1 MISPHWT
8 EDKALTSPRREVLS
22 LRVPKGTSGPLRHF
36 VCEVMTPDGSKTARG
51 HERDWRREG
60 CVAHTLRVGRR
71 VASRQRPRPH
81 LKEKAHDG
89 RTLSHMS
96 QQRPLCVRA
105 CVCERVCPCTR
116 ARPQGGDPL
125 RGGCGD
131 TAPPPRPHC
140 RWTVPH
146 KRGTRPAA
154 VRSRP
159 RPRAKGRT
167 PSRRGQGP
175 VPRPCD
181 TGRFQHRTREPLPLW
196 IRDAGGRGGGS
207 SEPDG
212 DPEGRCRVPL
222 CAEIALGDNAE
233 PQPPPGSRRTAVPA
247 LALATRPGERPPCP
261 ARHFAWVVCT
271 GYGFASSGCGD
282 PGSGAVDSTAL
293 RHSSS
298 TLPAARSHPAS
309 RGFGNTKPHLLRAV
323 LGPRVRGGTLLLVS
337 GLRRPGGVQ
346 TRQATPPSGPPAS
359 PEPVGTSCR
368 WTDGHRAATNSHMCF
383 VCLLSQKRF
392 PPLVGFG
399 TQRLSSKT

>member
-1 MISPHWT
+1 M
-8 EDKALTSPRREVLS
+8 
-22 LRVPKGTSGPLRHF
+22 
-36 VCEVMTPDGSKTARG
+36 
-51 HERDWRREG
+51 
-60 CVAHTLRVGRR
+60 
-71 VASRQRPRPH
+71 
-81 LKEKAHDG
+81 
-89 RTLSHMS
+89 
-96 QQRPLCVRA
+96 
-105 CVCERVCPCTR
+105 CP
-116 ARPQGGDPL
+116 GGFP
-125 RGGCGD
+125 
-131 TAPPPRPHC
+131 PPPR
-140 RWTVPH
+140 
-146 KRGTRPAA
+146 
-154 VRSRP
+154 
-159 RPRAKGRT
+159 
-167 PSRRGQGP
+167 GP
-175 VPRPCD
+175 P
-181 TGRFQHRTREPLPLW
+181 PLVFG
-196 IRDAGGRGGGS
+196 AGGGGGGGGS

-247 LALATRPGERPPCP
+247 LALATRPGEQPPCP

-293 RHSSS
+293 CHSSS

-368 WTDGHRAATNSHMCF
+368 WTDGHRAATNSHM
-383 VCLLSQKRF
+383 
-392 PPLVGFG
+392 
-399 TQRLSSKT
+399 